1 MTTVFILLGF
11 GCLFL
16 LPVAIML
23 VLGFVHLLEDVA
35 KGYIDECNELAL
47 ALVSIAGIICLFA
60 ALFLYHQ
67 GGMQ

>member
-16 LPVAIML
+16 LPLAVML
-23 VLGFVHLLEDVA
+23 LLGFVHLLEDVA

-47 ALVSIAGIICLFA
+47 ALVSIMGIICLFA
-60 ALFLYHQ
+60 ALILYSR
-67 GGMQ
+67 G

>member
-47 ALVSIAGIICLFA
+47 AIVSILGIGCLFW
-60 ALFLYHQ
+60 ALVLYSR
-67 GGMQ
+67 GV

>member
-1 MTTVFILLGF
+1 
-11 GCLFL
+11 

-47 ALVSIAGIICLFA
+47 ALVSIAGIICLFT
-60 ALFLYHQ
+60 ALILYHQ
-67 GGMQ
+67 GGTP

>member
-35 KGYIDECNELAL
+35 KGKTATIWP
-47 ALVSIAGIICLFA
+47 
-60 ALFLYHQ
+60 
-67 GGMQ
+67 

>member
-1 MTTVFILLGF
+1 MTTVFVLIGF

-16 LPVAIML
+16 LPLAVML
-23 VLGFVHLLEDVA
+23 FLGFVHLLEDVA

-60 ALFLYHQ
+60 ALILYSR
-67 GGMQ
+67 G